1 MSEFYKDQR
10 LTHLNK
16 YEVYIWKKFLDKY
29 KDDYFNYIYD
39 VHLPVTII
47 PPEDLPEEYKKLAT
61 DLSAKRIDVTM
72 QEKGIT
78 WIVEIR
84 PNAKQGAVGQLIL
97 YRYLY
102 ILQFNPTN
110 KIRLMLVTDY
120 NNIELKM
127 VCDTIGIIYK
137 VL

>member
-16 YEVYIWKKFLDKY
+16 QEIRIWKKFLDKY

-39 VHLPVTII
+39 VHLNISKNLKTNLLGP
-47 PPEDLPEEYKKLAT
+47 YKKLAT
-61 DLSAKRIDVTM
+61 TLSAKRIDVTI
-72 QEKGIT
+72 QEAGIT

-84 PNAKQGAVGQLIL
+84 PDAKHNAIGQLAL

-110 KIRLMLVTDY
+110 KIRLMIVTDRF
-120 NNIELKM
+120 NAEIQL
-127 VCDTIGIIYK
+127 VCNAIGIIYK